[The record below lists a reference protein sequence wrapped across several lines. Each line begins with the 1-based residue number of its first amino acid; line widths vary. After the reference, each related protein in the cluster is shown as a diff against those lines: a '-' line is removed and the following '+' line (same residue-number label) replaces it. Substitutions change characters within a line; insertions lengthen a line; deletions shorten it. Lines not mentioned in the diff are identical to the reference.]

1 MSDGY
6 LFEKIVLV
14 VDLQEWEIETQFKTN
29 VVENVL

>member
-1 MSDGY
+1 MNNGY

-14 VDLQEWEIETQFKTN
+14 VDLREWEIQTQFKTN

>member
-6 LFEKIVLV
+6 LFEKFVLL
-14 VDLQEWEIETQFKTN
+14 VDLWEWEIQTQFKTN

>member
-1 MSDGY
+1 MSNGY

-14 VDLQEWEIETQFKTN
+14 VDLREWEIQIQFKTN

>member
-1 MSDGY
+1 MSHGY